1 MRSSQY
7 PYFWNI
13 TPKGEKRNREGSWSR
28 VEQIARISAHFAA
41 ALGVV
46 GGFLGVVTAS
56 MTASFVSG
64 FRTAKQVPW
73 GRFVNLTLPAF
84 ENIARAYSLFVGQ
97 VFLSQ
102 FIALLIGMLVIGL
115 ILLFV
120 FLYINREFPVII
132 SAILSLGGLGG
143 LLWFQCKV
151 LPTQSPSF
159 QKLWAVLGPY
169 LWSFVFFALWK
180 IARTC
185 KKIPP
190 EVVKTFLIFAVIF
203 VFGCVFNLISLP
215 LEAAAYSNRN
225 AGWKQGVEE
234 VCKSPQIIFGKE
246 APPFS
251 GRRTFLLLRTDAEYY
266 VFTTTVPTTPPS
278 PPEDIA
284 SLVLFSPF
292 TACFPASIT
301 ILPAADMG
309 TVTLVYDEQVK
320 PGECCYQLFGPTPTP
335 TPAPTPSAT
344 PDP

>member
-143 LLWFQCKV
+143 SCGSSVKYFQLNLLVSKNCGLSWAHICGV
-151 LPTQSPSF
+151 LCFLRYGRLPEP
-159 QKLWAVLGPY
+159 V
-169 LWSFVFFALWK
+169 
-180 IARTC
+180 
-185 KKIPP
+185 KK
-190 EVVKTFLIFAVIF
+190 
-203 VFGCVFNLISLP
+203 
-215 LEAAAYSNRN
+215 YH
-225 AGWKQGVEE
+225 
-234 VCKSPQIIFGKE
+234 
-246 APPFS
+246 
-251 GRRTFLLLRTDAEYY
+251 LR
-266 VFTTTVPTTPPS
+266 S
-278 PPEDIA
+278 
-284 SLVLFSPF
+284 
-292 TACFPASIT
+292 
-301 ILPAADMG
+301 
-309 TVTLVYDEQVK
+309 
-320 PGECCYQLFGPTPTP
+320 
-335 TPAPTPSAT
+335 
-344 PDP
+344 